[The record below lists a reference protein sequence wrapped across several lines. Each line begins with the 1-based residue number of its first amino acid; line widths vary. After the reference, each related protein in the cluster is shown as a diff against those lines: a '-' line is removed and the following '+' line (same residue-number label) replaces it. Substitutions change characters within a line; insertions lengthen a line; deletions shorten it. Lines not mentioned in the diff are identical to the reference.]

1 MGTGWLHLSE
11 INRCICH
18 IGAEPFYTG
27 FEIEVAL
34 DLMATLVAK
43 LTDPHVRLVFN
54 IESP

>member
-11 INRCICH
+11 INRCIRH
-18 IGAEPFYTG
+18 IAAEPFYTG